1 MLRKRASA
9 ATSFNE
15 QFGGSERRTWADRAL
30 VDDLIARATG
40 HSQRQSFL
48 SSASALRNLL
58 LAAQRRADEGEGSG
72 ASGGASGGRG
82 GSSAELAEERTP
94 PPPPLRSFTYPRASI
109 FPSAASLSRLVAR
122 QRLKGVTFAEKLTR
136 KEGAAFARALTSFLE
151 TEKSTLLAA
160 LAQHDGSILDR
171 RRAGRASGERIHAW
185 LAGAEDHMRMHA
197 LWRHESEEEFA
208 NTIHEL
214 EARLFEDL
222 FQPLMRC
229 AEDSDHDRA
238 LMRRLDLLAKFVT
251 AEHLEAPALIHGPG
265 KKHFLAASELLRK
278 THCCKTPRDKIGT
291 IAEASRELVNALQ
304 KVAKAAQRQASSE
317 DGAVSFSAGADDLLP
332 CMILTVLRAMPPW
345 MHSEVKFIELFCPPS
360 ILLGEGGYV
369 LTQICSAKMF
379 LERLDASNLSG
390 IDDETFRAAVA
401 KAEESGAIWETI
413 HDIEDDGNHIESEL
427 DDLTNLSL
435 EDYKVEWAALSS
447 PEACSRAEELSTVSH
462 GGFATNEQKKN
473 FMMSV
478 HPTFPEDVLLSILQE
493 NKGNMNAA
501 IEALSGWNCY
511 FDTQSRPYLF
521 QESTGA
527 WRWLNESV
535 GDTSAHDHQEVAEG
549 VLIPELLEDLAVCPP
564 QPPPMDLASVP
575 TAVAVAT
582 IYSEDEAG
590 ITTEV
595 PQ

>member
-197 LWRHESEEEFA
+197 LWRHESEE
-208 NTIHEL
+208 
-214 EARLFEDL
+214 
-222 FQPLMRC
+222 
-229 AEDSDHDRA
+229 
-238 LMRRLDLLAKFVT
+238 
-251 AEHLEAPALIHGPG
+251 
-265 KKHFLAASELLRK
+265 
-278 THCCKTPRDKIGT
+278 
-291 IAEASRELVNALQ
+291 
-304 KVAKAAQRQASSE
+304 
-317 DGAVSFSAGADDLLP
+317 
-332 CMILTVLRAMPPW
+332 
-345 MHSEVKFIELFCPPS
+345 
-360 ILLGEGGYV
+360 
-369 LTQICSAKMF
+369 
-379 LERLDASNLSG
+379 
-390 IDDETFRAAVA
+390 
-401 KAEESGAIWETI
+401 
-413 HDIEDDGNHIESEL
+413 
-427 DDLTNLSL
+427 
-435 EDYKVEWAALSS
+435 
-447 PEACSRAEELSTVSH
+447 
-462 GGFATNEQKKN
+462 
-473 FMMSV
+473 
-478 HPTFPEDVLLSILQE
+478 
-493 NKGNMNAA
+493 
-501 IEALSGWNCY
+501 
-511 FDTQSRPYLF
+511 
-521 QESTGA
+521 
-527 WRWLNESV
+527 
-535 GDTSAHDHQEVAEG
+535 
-549 VLIPELLEDLAVCPP
+549 
-564 QPPPMDLASVP
+564 
-575 TAVAVAT
+575 
-582 IYSEDEAG
+582 
-590 ITTEV
+590 
-595 PQ
+595 